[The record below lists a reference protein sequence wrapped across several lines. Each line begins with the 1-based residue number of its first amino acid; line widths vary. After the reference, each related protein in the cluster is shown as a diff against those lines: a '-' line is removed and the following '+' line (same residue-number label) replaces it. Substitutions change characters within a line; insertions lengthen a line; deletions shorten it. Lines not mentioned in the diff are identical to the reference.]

1 MLSVPINPLADDS
14 TPISSLI
21 QGDYKIALVI
31 KPSGSTA
38 GWLSTSGQYSA
49 SNSLVP
55 LDLSKVV
62 FGGYDLGLQ
71 VTCQGASFVSDT
83 VKGFVDRAAPQ
94 LQSTSPPNGGAADA
108 AAEISVTF
116 DEPVDC
122 KLTAAGVTVGDL
134 PPQPATV
141 VCEGTK
147 VKVIPSAAQVR
158 LWLD

>member
-1 MLSVPINPLADDS
+1 MLSVPVNPLADDS
-14 TPISSLI
+14 TPISALI
-21 QGDYKIALVI
+21 QGDYAFTLVI

-38 GWLSTSGQYSA
+38 GWMSTVGQYNPA
-49 SNSLVP
+49 NSVVS
-55 LDLSKVV
+55 LDVSSV
-62 FGGYDLGLQ
+62 GRGEYQLGLQ

-83 VKGFVDRAAPQ
+83 VKGFVDRSAPQ
-94 LQSTSPPNGGAADA
+94 LQSTSPLNGGVADS

-122 KLTAAGVTVGDL
+122 ELTAAGVMIGNS

-158 LWLD
+158 L